1 MRGERSI
8 SIAKEPDITH
18 TDGVLREVSKVRG
31 PSHTHGIRNEVYR
44 RHGINR
50 NTLSNLVGASHAISD
65 DEGHLIDTALHID
78 MGGVWRGLVGEP
90 SPKSQLQKVTTPCD
104 WSVKTVG
111 RYAQAVSY

>member
-8 SIAKEPDITH
+8 PIAKEPDITH

-50 NTLSNLVGASHAISD
+50 HILGNLVGASHAISD
-65 DEGHLIDTALHID
+65 DEGHLIDTALHVD
-78 MGGVWRGLVGEP
+78 MGGVLEGAG
-90 SPKSQLQKVTTPCD
+90 
-104 WSVKTVG
+104 G
-111 RYAQAVSY
+111 RAVPEVPAPEGDYPL